1 MACTACGQGAA
12 ARRTA
17 EQLLICICNRL
28 TDTMINEAVA
38 NGARTQADV
47 LRRYHLHRGCSS
59 CTVEVAN
66 AIERARNP
74 APAKAG
80 D

>member
-1 MACTACGQGAA
+1 
-12 ARRTA
+12 
-17 EQLLICICNRL
+17 
-28 TDTMINEAVA
+28 MINEAVA